1 MPEPTQRCPWV
12 SVSERMRRYHDEEW
26 GVPLHDDRRH
36 FEFLVLDAF
45 QAGLSWSTILNKR
58 DHFREAFA
66 GFDPERVARF
76 NRRSVDRLLQDAGIV
91 RNRAKIEATIT
102 NAKAF
107 LEVQNMHGGFDP
119 FIWRFVDGAP
129 QQNRWRTMKDLPATT
144 PVSDRMSRELKTL
157 GFRFVGSTIC
167 YAYMQAAGLVN
178 DHTTSCFRYAE
189 VGALAD
195 RGG

>member
-1 MPEPTQRCPWV
+1 
-12 SVSERMRRYHDEEW
+12 MRRYHDEEW

-58 DHFREAFA
+58 ERFREAFA

-76 NRRSVDRLLQDAGIV
+76 NRRSVHRLLQDAGIV

-102 NAKAF
+102 NARAF
-107 LEVQNMHGGFDP
+107 LEVQDAHGGFDP
-119 FIWRFVDGAP
+119 FIWRFADGVP
-129 QQNRWRTMKDLPATT
+129 QQNRWRTLQDVPATT
-144 PVSDRMSRELKTL
+144 PASDRMSRELKAL

-178 DHTTSCFRYAE
+178 DHVLACFRYAE
-189 VGALAD
+189 VAALAD
-195 RGG
+195 ASG